1 MSTKIT
7 QSLLARA
14 IERKDVTVEYILHV
28 LRRAPAPK
36 VVGAKWLRTK
46 RCGNETSWMG
56 VSTIL
61 YRGA

>member
-14 IERKDVTVEYILHV
+14 IERKDVTVEYIL

-46 RCGNETSWMG
+46 RCGNEPSWMG